1 MREISD
7 RDILKICYLY
17 YKEEQTQ
24 EQISRL
30 LGYSRFK
37 ISRILKEARKRGLV
51 TVTIHD
57 PMIHVTETE
66 MKLVKT
72 FGLDKAIVVKVN
84 QFGNQSELDQVGQA
98 GAQYL
103 REILNRYHVFGVTW
117 GHTVYHVVKELEPV
131 EAKNLSL
138 VQIGGG
144 LGTIEGTDNNMLT
157 MTLGQKLGA
166 KAYLIPAPV
175 IVRNRA
181 LRDTLFKEKKIQETL
196 GLARKADLVL
206 FGVGLIGAEGLL
218 WKSGFLSKYDTLKLK
233 DAGAVGAICG
243 RFFDANGQECWHELD
258 DRTIGLTL
266 DELRKIKHKIGVGVG
281 EDKVDGISG
290 ALEGKLLNVLVT
302 DEETA
307 TRLLA
312 KSPSRG
318 ERELQR

>member
-24 EQISRL
+24 EQISGFV
-30 LGYSRFK
+30 GYSRFK

-57 PMIHVTETE
+57 PMTYVTAIETE
-66 MKLVKT
+66 LARK
-72 FGLDKAIVVKVN
+72 FGLDKAIVVRVN
-84 QFGNQSELDQVGQA
+84 QFDDRSVLDQVGRA
-98 GAQYL
+98 AAQYL
-103 REILNRYHVFGVTW
+103 RDVLTRYHVFGVTW
-117 GHTVYHVVKELEPV
+117 GHTLYHVVKELEPFQT
-131 EAKNLSL
+131 KNLSL

-144 LGTIEGTDNNMLT
+144 LGTIEGSDNNMLT

-181 LRDTLFKEKKIQETL
+181 LRNTLFKEKKIQETL
-196 GLARKADLVL
+196 GMARKADLVL
-206 FGVGLIGAEGLL
+206 FGVGLIGAKGLL
-218 WKSGFLSKYDTLKLK
+218 WKSEFLSKSDTVKLK
-233 DAGAVGAICG
+233 EAGAVGAICG
-243 RFFDANGQECWHELD
+243 RFFDANGRECWNELD

-281 EDKVDGISG
+281 QEKADGIFG
-290 ALEGKLLNVLVT
+290 ALKGKLLNVLVT
-302 DEETA
+302 DEDTA
-307 TRLLA
+307 ARLLA
-312 KSPSRG
+312 RSPSRG
-318 ERELQR
+318 E

>member
-24 EQISRL
+24 EQISTL
-30 LGYSRFK
+30 LGHSRFK

-51 TVTIHD
+51 TITIHD
-57 PMIHVTETE
+57 PMVHVTETE
-66 MKLVKT
+66 MELVKT

-84 QFGNQSELDQVGQA
+84 RFGNQSDLDQVGLA

-131 EAKNLSL
+131 EARDLSL

-144 LGTIEGTDNNMLT
+144 LGTIEGTDNNVLT

-175 IVRNRA
+175 IVRTRA
-181 LRDTLFKEKKIQETL
+181 LRNTLFKEKKIQETL
-196 GLARKADLVL
+196 GLAKKADLVL

-218 WKSGFLSKYDTLKLK
+218 WKSGFLSKNDTVKLR

-243 RFFDANGQECWHELD
+243 RFFDANGKECWHELD

-266 DELRKIKHKIGVGVG
+266 DELRRIKHKIGVGVG
-281 EDKVDGISG
+281 QEKVDGIFG
-290 ALEGKLLNVLVT
+290 ALKGKLLNVLIT
-302 DEETA
+302 DEDTA
-307 TRLLA
+307 ARLLA
-312 KSPSRG
+312 KSPSG
-318 ERELQR
+318 RE

>member
-24 EQISRL
+24 EQISTL
-30 LGYSRFK
+30 LGHSRFK

-51 TVTIHD
+51 TITIHD
-57 PMIHVTETE
+57 PMVHVTETE
-66 MKLVKT
+66 MELVKT

-84 QFGNQSELDQVGQA
+84 RFGNQSDLDQVGLA

-131 EAKNLSL
+131 EARDLSL

-144 LGTIEGTDNNMLT
+144 LGTIEGTDNNVLT

-175 IVRNRA
+175 IVRTRA
-181 LRDTLFKEKKIQETL
+181 LRNTLFKEKKIQETL
-196 GLARKADLVL
+196 GLAKKADLVL

-218 WKSGFLSKYDTLKLK
+218 WKSGFLSKNDTVKLR

-243 RFFDANGQECWHELD
+243 RFFDANGKECWHELD

-266 DELRKIKHKIGVGVG
+266 DELRRIKHKIGVGVG
-281 EDKVDGISG
+281 QEKVDGIFG
-290 ALEGKLLNVLVT
+290 ALKGKLLNVLIT
-302 DEETA
+302 DEDTA
-307 TRLLA
+307 ARLLA
-312 KSPSRG
+312 KSPSGG
-318 ERELQR
+318 E

>member
-24 EQISRL
+24 EQISTL
-30 LGYSRFK
+30 LGHSRFK

-51 TVTIHD
+51 TITIHD
-57 PMIHVTETE
+57 PMVHITETE
-66 MKLVKT
+66 MELVKT

-84 QFGNQSELDQVGQA
+84 WFGNQSDLDQVGLA

-103 REILNRYHVFGVTW
+103 REILHRYHVFGVTW

-131 EAKNLSL
+131 EARDLSL

-144 LGTIEGTDNNMLT
+144 LGTIEGTDNNVLT

-175 IVRNRA
+175 IVRTRA
-181 LRDTLFKEKKIQETL
+181 LRNTLFKEKKIQETL
-196 GLARKADLVL
+196 GLAKKADLVL

-218 WKSGFLSKYDTLKLK
+218 WKSGFLSKNDTVKLR

-243 RFFDANGQECWHELD
+243 RFFDANGKECWHELD

-266 DELRKIKHKIGVGVG
+266 DELRRIKHKIGVGVG
-281 EDKVDGISG
+281 QEKVDGIFG
-290 ALEGKLLNVLVT
+290 ALKGKLLNVLIT
-302 DEETA
+302 DEDTA
-307 TRLLA
+307 ARLLA
-312 KSPSRG
+312 KSPSGG
-318 ERELQR
+318 E